1 MSCVTRV
8 SVARG
13 GWSSAVYAVPARIR
27 GEKNEIKKPYA
38 GPSRPSDEGDDLV
51 SKDTELHR
59 VTSS

>member
-1 MSCVTRV
+1 M